1 MIVLFAFYYVK
12 ILLNVCFFVHED
24 FFKGLREKNKQELKI
39 ILETAQKYLF
49 PHAKY
54 LPGKLF

>member
-1 MIVLFAFYYVK
+1 MSS
-12 ILLNVCFFVHED
+12 FFVQED
-24 FFKGLREKNKQELKI
+24 FFKGLQEKNKQELKT

-54 LPGKLF
+54 LPNMLF